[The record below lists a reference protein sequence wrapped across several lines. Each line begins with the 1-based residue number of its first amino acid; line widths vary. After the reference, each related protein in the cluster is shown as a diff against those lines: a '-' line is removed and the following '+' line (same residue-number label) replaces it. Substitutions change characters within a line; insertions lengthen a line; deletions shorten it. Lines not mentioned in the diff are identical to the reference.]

1 MEWHMKYLVSASRAS
16 RSVTWLWV
24 SSTFLG
30 FLSFFHHNGEANL
43 STQRILVPL
52 FTRVLSRSIRRV
64 SVEGFERVEVL
75 GSTRLAWVP
84 LYVNFLLSSVIP
96 KLIVVLSVFEV
107 NSSAL
112 TSNSES
118 RSGGES
124 TSTSDECRES
134 NDLSKL

>member
-1 MEWHMKYLVSASRAS
+1 MKYLVSASRAS

-30 FLSFFHHNGEANL
+30 FLSFFHHKGEANI
-43 STQRILVPL
+43 TTNRILVPL

-84 LYVNFLLSSVIP
+84 LCVNIFFSSVVP
-96 KLIVVLSVFEV
+96 KFFVVLSVFEV

-124 TSTSDECRES
+124 ASTSDECRES